1 MSIELSKIFGRDR
14 EILIGMVHVAALPGT
29 PASKLDPQAIVHHA
43 VNEAT
48 ILAEAGFDAV
58 MIENMHDTPYM
69 LREVGP
75 EITACMTAVTAAVR
89 KAIEIPIGVQI
100 LAGANRAAMAVAHAA
115 GAQFIRAEG
124 FCFSTVADEGLM
136 DEADAGPLLRFR
148 SMIGADHIAV
158 LADIK
163 KKHSSHA
170 MTSDL
175 TIEDWAHGAEF
186 MGADGLIV
194 TGAATG
200 READRDE
207 VAAAAAASS
216 LPVIVG
222 SGITA
227 ESLPRMLEAGHG
239 AIVGSS
245 IKVGGTWTGEID
257 PDRALAIAQAR
268 SKADN
273 AAS

>member
-1 MSIELSKIFGRDR
+1 
-14 EILIGMVHVAALPGT
+14 
-29 PASKLDPQAIVHHA
+29 
-43 VNEAT
+43 
-48 ILAEAGFDAV
+48 
-58 MIENMHDTPYM
+58 
-69 LREVGP
+69 
-75 EITACMTAVTAAVR
+75 
-89 KAIEIPIGVQI
+89 

-200 READRDE
+200 LEADQDE

-227 ESLPRMLEAGHG
+227 ESLPQMLQAGHG

-245 IKVGGTWTGEID
+245 IKVGGTWTGDVD

-268 SKADN
+268 SKAVN

>member
-136 DEADAGPLLRFR
+136 SEADAGPLLRFR

-245 IKVGGTWTGEID
+245 IKVGGTWTGDID